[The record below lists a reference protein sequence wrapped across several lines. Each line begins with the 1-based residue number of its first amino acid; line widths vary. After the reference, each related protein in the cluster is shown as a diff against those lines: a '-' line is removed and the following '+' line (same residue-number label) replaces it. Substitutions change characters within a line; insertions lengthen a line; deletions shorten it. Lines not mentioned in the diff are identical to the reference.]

1 MTNGQIKGDGTS
13 RLLKSYLPNT
23 YDEFK
28 ALMESGQLP
37 VDVLFNPSGWSTLP
51 TFLNEENLIKSDTA
65 LLYGEDTNATPEKIF
80 RWFTKFLQYYWRRR
94 NTSSYYIPIDG
105 SSASPILVK
114 MADNANTP
122 FIAYIDVSDSV
133 SVDSN
138 GNIRLVNPTTVAASW
153 ESPSSPSTDADVTG
167 KYFRLNNVNGPYV
180 TSSRNDNVYHASS
193 TGISTV
199 VFAGATLKTSTSGSI
214 NIVTY
219 TTKYGTG
226 PWEYVNSFDRNAYPD
241 SGTVDNL
248 EYEYIGVPFNRI
260 REFIPQMTQQ
270 KYTGNGNNE
279 CQFTFEFIPK
289 FIVVQCAQ
297 DNPSLSYD
305 KGILILQNHASTSI
319 LSFSSSTLIVN
330 SIWNGNTVNWS
341 SSASAPMNTSGVQY
355 VLTAFG

>member
-114 MADNANTP
+114 MADSANTP
-122 FIAYIDVSDSV
+122 FIASIWVSDSV

-138 GNIRLVNPTTVAASW
+138 GNISLVNPTTVTASW
-153 ESPSSPSTDADVTG
+153 SGQSSNTSADVTG
-167 KYFRLNNVNGPYV
+167 KYFKLIRVNGPYV
-180 TSSRNDNVYHASS
+180 GSSWNPNVYHASS
-193 TGISTV
+193 TGFSAV
-199 VFAGATLKTSTSGSI
+199 VFTGATLKTNTSGSI

-219 TTKYGTG
+219 TTQYGTG

-260 REFIPQMTQQ
+260 KEFIPQMTQQ

-297 DNPSLSYD
+297 NNPSLGYD
-305 KGILILQNHASTSI
+305 KGILILQNHASTSM
-319 LSFSSSTLIVN
+319 LSFYSSTLVVN
-330 SIWNGNTVNWS
+330 VTWNGNTVNWS
-341 SSASAPMNTSGVQY
+341 SSSNAPMNTNGVQY
-355 VLTAFG
+355 VLTALG